1 MTKLELRKAPA
12 SLPMQVRGQ
21 DLNIGSIDEE
31 ARTVTLVFTT
41 GAAVR
46 RLRYTGW
53 DTAVPFDEILV
64 VSERALDLSRMNLGA
79 PVLDSHSRWST
90 FSQIAVVER
99 AWIEKGEGWATIRF
113 PKIGIDLAADRMF
126 GLVSDKIIKNVSVG
140 YSIDKIRVEEAAK
153 KGEVE
158 KIFVERWTPNEI
170 SFVTVPADPG
180 AQVRSSEAT
189 FPLSIQSA
197 ACRDLRAARMRMA
210 EAERRFA

>member
-12 SLPMQVRGQ
+12 ALPMQVRGH

-53 DTAVPFDEILV
+53 DTAVPFDEVLV

-113 PKIGIDLAADRMF
+113 PKAGIDLAADRMF

-189 FPLSIQSA
+189 FPLFIQSA
-197 ACRDLRAARMRMA
+197 AGLDLRAARMRMA
-210 EAERRFA
+210 EAERRFV